1 MPPRPTELKETW
13 GEWWEGWKLW
23 FQQVGMNVWYG
34 RGGLNVKVGEFD
46 CFVNNFVEV
55 VQLPKEFSCLPR
67 LPGLIELRFATIS
80 GPSGGKFAWIL
91 WSGRCRQVACD
102 SQMIPGT
109 EWESVSNIWHS
120 YIGSSYAEKL
130 HTPNYTSMSMFSCY
144 QRAVYRYSFL
154 SNRILIEMLQA
165 NVNFTNPTTYLAVLH
180 LEAKTSRSTIW
191 NLSVSS

>member
-46 CFVNNFVEV
+46 YFVNNFVEV

-80 GPSGGKFAWIL
+80 GPSGGKFA
-91 WSGRCRQVACD
+91 
-102 SQMIPGT
+102 
-109 EWESVSNIWHS
+109 
-120 YIGSSYAEKL
+120 
-130 HTPNYTSMSMFSCY
+130 
-144 QRAVYRYSFL
+144 
-154 SNRILIEMLQA
+154 
-165 NVNFTNPTTYLAVLH
+165 
-180 LEAKTSRSTIW
+180 
-191 NLSVSS
+191 